1 MITRDSAE
9 GIANAGANALAS
21 GLVSYAEARHGD
33 EHVRVPAEQLDALMD
48 RVGELTIIQS
58 RVSQVANGDLA
69 VSRLALHSV
78 SEEIER
84 LASELRDT
92 MMVLRMVPVASL
104 FGRFR
109 RLVHDLAHDAGK
121 TIELVTEGEAT
132 EIDKTVMERLADPIV
147 HLIDNACSHG
157 LETPGERIAAGKP
170 AAGQVKLSAH
180 QAGGEVMI
188 TICDDGRGI
197 DRDRVRAKAEA
208 QGLIQP
214 GQILSDQELLHLIF
228 HSGFSTAAHGVGMDG
243 VKRVIESLRGSID
256 IESTPGEGSTVT
268 LRIPLT
274 LAIIDGLLVRIGNGR
289 YVIPLAAVEECIEL
303 SLEEDL
309 RSRGRSFITLRDR
322 LVPFLRLRELFVTGT
337 EPDTYQKIVVIATGA
352 ERVGLVVD
360 QIVGSHQT
368 VIKSMSS
375 LHHDVAT
382 FAGATILGDGEV
394 ALILDVAQLV
404 TLGQNQ
410 EG

>member
-84 LASELRDT
+84 LASGLRDT
-92 MMVLRMVPVASL
+92 MMVLRMVPVTSL

-147 HLIDNACSHG
+147 HLIDNACDHG
-157 LETPGERIAAGKP
+157 LETSGERIAAGKP

-188 TICDDGRGI
+188 TIRDDGRGI
-197 DRDRVRAKAEA
+197 DRDRVRTKAEA
-208 QGLIQP
+208 QGLIQQ
-214 GQILSDQELLHLIF
+214 GQVLSDQELLQMIF
-228 HSGFSTAAHGVGMDG
+228 HPGFSTAAHGVGMDG
-243 VKRVIESLRGSID
+243 VKRTIESLRGSID
-256 IESTPGEGSTVT
+256 IKS
-268 LRIPLT
+268 
-274 LAIIDGLLVRIGNGR
+274 
-289 YVIPLAAVEECIEL
+289 
-303 SLEEDL
+303 
-309 RSRGRSFITLRDR
+309 
-322 LVPFLRLRELFVTGT
+322 VPE
-337 EPDTYQKIVVIATGA
+337 
-352 ERVGLVVD
+352 
-360 QIVGSHQT
+360 
-368 VIKSMSS
+368 M
-375 LHHDVAT
+375 
-382 FAGATILGDGEV
+382 
-394 ALILDVAQLV
+394 
-404 TLGQNQ
+404 
-410 EG
+410 